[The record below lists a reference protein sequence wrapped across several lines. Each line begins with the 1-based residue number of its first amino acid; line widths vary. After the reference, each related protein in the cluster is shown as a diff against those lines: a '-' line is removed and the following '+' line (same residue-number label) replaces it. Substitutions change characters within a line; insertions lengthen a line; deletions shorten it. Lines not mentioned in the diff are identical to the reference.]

1 MNLLYI
7 LLFICLI
14 KINYT
19 LHLNNYQ
26 MQLINNLIKEPRL
39 TNVDREKIN
48 LILYN
53 AYKKFAITK
62 AIEFKTMHKYKCINI
77 QKNELFFSS
86 KIGLYK
92 AIQKYNGKGNFINY
106 STIYINSELLR
117 LLTDTYSLSSLPK
130 KYRRKN
136 QENEDNKYKNLLNVN
151 LCILYEPWQV
161 DTMFV
166 SNENIVYK
174 INKKYEESEK
184 QNELIVNLSPFTKRI
199 VYLKYYLYLNK
210 TLSNKHVSEL
220 MCCSEETI
228 RKNLLFLNQSKDLSN
243 L

>member
-1 MNLLYI
+1 
-7 LLFICLI
+7 
-14 KINYT
+14 
-19 LHLNNYQ
+19 
-26 MQLINNLIKEPRL
+26 MQLINNLIKDPRL
-39 TNVDREKIN
+39 TNFDREKIN

-53 AYKKFAITK
+53 AYNKFAISK
-62 AIEFKTMHKYKCINI
+62 AIEFKSMHKYKCINI
-77 QKNELFFSS
+77 QKNELIFSS

-92 AIQKYNGKGNFINY
+92 AIQKYNGKCNFINY

-136 QENEDNKYKNLLNVN
+136 QQNEQNKYKNLLNVN

-166 SNENIVYK
+166 SNENIADK

-184 QNELIVNLSPFTKRI
+184 QNKLIVNLSTFTKRI
-199 VYLKYYLYLNK
+199 VYLKYYLHLNK
-210 TLSNKHVSEL
+210 TLSNKHLSEL

-228 RKNLLFLNQSKDLSN
+228 RKNLLFLNQSKDLSK
-243 L
+243 

>member
-1 MNLLYI
+1 
-7 LLFICLI
+7 
-14 KINYT
+14 
-19 LHLNNYQ
+19 
-26 MQLINNLIKEPRL
+26 MQLINNLIQNPRIK
-39 TNVDREKIN
+39 NIDREKIN

-53 AYKKFAITK
+53 AYKKFAISK
-62 AIEFKTMHKYKCINI
+62 AIEFKSMHKYKCINI
-77 QKNELFFSS
+77 KKDELIFSS

-136 QENEDNKYKNLLNVN
+136 QQNEQNKYKNLLNIN

-166 SNENIVYK
+166 SNENIADK

-184 QNELIVNLSPFTKRI
+184 QNELTVNLSPFTKRI
-199 VYLKYYLYLNK
+199 IYLKYYLYLNT
-210 TLSNKHVSEL
+210 TLSNKRVSEL
-220 MCCSEETI
+220 MSCSEETI
-228 RKNLLFLNQSKDLSN
+228 RKNLLFLNQSKDLSK
-243 L
+243 

>member
-1 MNLLYI
+1 
-7 LLFICLI
+7 
-14 KINYT
+14 
-19 LHLNNYQ
+19 

>member
-7 LLFICLI
+7 LLFISLI
-14 KINYT
+14 KINFT

-26 MQLINNLIKEPRL
+26 MQLINNLIQNPRIK
-39 TNVDREKIN
+39 NIDREKIN

-53 AYKKFAITK
+53 AYKKFAISK
-62 AIEFKTMHKYKCINI
+62 AIEFKSMHKYKCINI
-77 QKNELFFSS
+77 KKDELIFSS

-136 QENEDNKYKNLLNVN
+136 QQNEQNKYKNLLNIN

-166 SNENIVYK
+166 SNENIADK

-184 QNELIVNLSPFTKRI
+184 QNELTVNLSPFTKRI
-199 VYLKYYLYLNK
+199 IYLKYYLYLNT
-210 TLSNKHVSEL
+210 TLSNKRVSEL
-220 MCCSEETI
+220 MSCSEETI
-228 RKNLLFLNQSKDLSN
+228 RKNLLFLNQSKDLSK
-243 L
+243 